1 VLGDLPLN
9 FLIEFVHQVL
19 LPPDGALTGY
29 VYIDLNSKD
38 YGGFAR
44 AAYDLFRQKLLLPHF
59 ARFFPKQMPAVDIE
73 GFPKLCHVFRLNHRS
88 VVCRLDQVDSIVKTA
103 NGL

>member
-1 VLGDLPLN
+1 VHGDLPLN

-44 AAYDLFRQKLLLPHF
+44 AAYDLFRQSYCSHIL
-59 ARFFPKQMPAVDIE
+59 
-73 GFPKLCHVFRLNHRS
+73 HVSSRNKCQQL
-88 VVCRLDQVDSIVKTA
+88 I
-103 NGL
+103 